1 MPSDSPGRTAG
12 PSCITLRACC
22 NAGGSKR
29 LAVGKSFAVIS
40 YSDEDDTSADGSGA
54 PGSSES
60 RQRLDSIHGSEH
72 EGTESIEEIAEAAAS
87 SLRRP
92 QAESSSDSS
101 AAGRSEH
108 EREQD
113 LDGQSESGVDSGQ
126 GEAEGESDGGWIGW
140 AKGLLPWGKSKQAE
154 DQSDSDTKPAKV
166 IASLSRLEPAMPADS
181 MHATTG
187 RVAIRLQVCHFLG
200 SSHVCLLGDTNAH
213 WRCCLQQGKR
223 MGCQP
228 MRAAYAMQGEAKHAE
243 STEADSSSSKEA
255 NRSWWSYLPFWQEE
269 SDVEAAEAE
278 AKCEAPFILL
288 CEAAPRMVH
297 AEQPALQPPAL
308 LARGE
313 AMEATEAKAKCG
325 AVLSLAFLCC
335 ACVQGLRHC

>member
-1 MPSDSPGRTAG
+1 MLSDSPGRTAG
-12 PSCITLRACC
+12 PSCVTLRACC

-60 RQRLDSIHGSEH
+60 RQRLDSVRESER

-92 QAESSSDSS
+92 QAENSSDSS
-101 AAGRSEH
+101 AAGRLEH

-113 LDGQSESGVDSGQ
+113 LDGQSESGVDSVQ
-126 GEAEGESDGGWIGW
+126 GEAEGMSDEGWIGW

-166 IASLSRLEPAMPADS
+166 MASLSRLETSMPADS
-181 MHATTG
+181 MHATPS
-187 RVAIRLQVCHFLG
+187 RVAIRSQVLLFSWLKP
-200 SSHVCLLGDTNAH
+200 CLSFKETNAH
-213 WRCCLQQGKR
+213 WRCCLQKGKR
-223 MGCQP
+223 MVCQP
-228 MRAAYAMQGEAKHAE
+228 MRAAHAMQGEAKHAE

-278 AKCEAPFILL
+278 AKREAPFIFL
-288 CEAAPRMVH
+288 CEAALRMVH
-297 AEQPALQPPAL
+297 VEQPALQLPAL

-313 AMEATEAKAKCG
+313 AMEAPEAKAKCG